1 MQFTD
6 DLVADVGTVGVSVT
20 EIRTQHQLVEVLDP
34 GVGNDV
40 VVESLVTVD
49 AAEVGAIGLLGCDVA
64 STACSTVKPQ
74 SEAGGG
80 APLTGRCKHLE
91 ECRAFTATPL
101 PAFLE
106 MHVDE
111 IFGLERD
118 GHDRQGGL
126 PAH

>member
-64 STACSTVKPQ
+64 ATACSTVK
-74 SEAGGG
+74 S
-80 APLTGRCKHLE
+80 
-91 ECRAFTATPL
+91 
-101 PAFLE
+101 
-106 MHVDE
+106 
-111 IFGLERD
+111 
-118 GHDRQGGL
+118 
-126 PAH
+126 